1 MHTQEKL
8 IEYDK
13 NRILRGDYMKI
24 KEEQECYLVR
34 HEYTDE
40 FGFYEK
46 ENIAIY
52 ATEKLAQKIVDK
64 LNLEKTPES
73 DPDYDPVEDY
83 FYEPYTIRTE
93 MEE

>member
-1 MHTQEKL
+1 M
-8 IEYDK
+8 DK
-13 NRILRGDYMKI
+13 NT
-24 KEEQECYLVR
+24 EQECYLVR

-52 ATEKLAQKIVDK
+52 ATEKLAQRVVDK
-64 LNLEKTPES
+64 LNSEKEPEG

-83 FYEPYTIRTE
+83 FYEPYLIHTE
-93 MEE
+93 MEEE